1 MNNCSFIGR
10 LTKDPVIRY
19 TKDNQ
24 AVCSFTI
31 AVNRYKGMADFFR
44 VEAWGETARN
54 CEKYLAKGRQVGV
67 VGDMRNN
74 SYEKDGVKHSYDV
87 LHADRVDF
95 LEWGKKEEAPT
106 DQAEQAR
113 QNTNNTLGINAKW
126 DDVPDDLPF

>member
-1 MNNCSFIGR
+1 MNNCTFIGR
-10 LTKDPVIRY
+10 LTKDPEIRY
-19 TKDNQ
+19 TKDNK

-95 LEWGKKEEAPT
+95 LEWGEKKESPEQIRDEISNKLSINPT
-106 DQAEQAR
+106 FQDIGA
-113 QNTNNTLGINAKW
+113 
-126 DDVPDDLPF
+126 DDLPF